1 MFKSFME
8 NKFFRNCKLFN
19 KFNVFVL
26 INLFDYGY
34 LISRIVFYEDYF
46 NLETV
51 KIFDFKSISRFI
63 ILLGMWYYF
72 TDLELPEGNSSSIII
87 SRPVE
92 DNEAESLIAN
102 QIDAVNQDDE
112 LISEVT
118 IINSES
124 LDEVISNYE
133 ANTQN

>member
-1 MFKSFME
+1 
-8 NKFFRNCKLFN
+8 
-19 KFNVFVL
+19 
-26 INLFDYGY
+26 
-34 LISRIVFYEDYF
+34 
-46 NLETV
+46 
-51 KIFDFKSISRFI
+51 
-63 ILLGMWYYF
+63 MWYYF
-72 TDLELPEGNSSSIII
+72 KDLELPEGNSSSIII

>member
-1 MFKSFME
+1 MLSGIDYYPKR
-8 NKFFRNCKLFN
+8 KKQLKGKLFW
-19 KFNVFVL
+19 FFL
-26 INLFDYGY
+26 L
-34 LISRIVFYEDYF
+34 
-46 NLETV
+46 
-51 KIFDFKSISRFI
+51 FI

-72 TDLELPEGNSSSIII
+72 KDLELPEGNSSSIII

-118 IINSES
+118 INNSES

>member
-1 MFKSFME
+1 MLSGIDYYPKR
-8 NKFFRNCKLFN
+8 KKQLKGKLFW
-19 KFNVFVL
+19 FFL
-26 INLFDYGY
+26 L
-34 LISRIVFYEDYF
+34 
-46 NLETV
+46 
-51 KIFDFKSISRFI
+51 FI
-63 ILLGMWYYF
+63 IFLGMWYYF
-72 TDLELPEGNSSSIII
+72 KDLELPEGNSSSIII

>member
-1 MFKSFME
+1 
-8 NKFFRNCKLFN
+8 
-19 KFNVFVL
+19 
-26 INLFDYGY
+26 
-34 LISRIVFYEDYF
+34 
-46 NLETV
+46 
-51 KIFDFKSISRFI
+51 
-63 ILLGMWYYF
+63 MWYYF